1 MRPLRV
7 WLSAGGVLTLLL
19 LLLLPPRALAAED
32 GAALSRLVLEG
43 YDRPAA
49 VLEILRERPPAG
61 SGQLSLLAAQ
71 AQVLVDA
78 GDVDGART
86 LAERLGSLPDGQ
98 AGAALVQALI
108 ADRQALSRETDIAAS
123 RAWQLLQPGCVVADG
138 TTKLP
143 ASCDYLSAWQA
154 LRLRSRALQ
163 AEGAFAEAAAAS
175 RQALQLAELAGDRTL
190 HALGAAML
198 APLSLLIDE
207 PEAARQ
213 QLALALR
220 LSEGEAA
227 LLARVR
233 NIEALVA
240 GRRNDVP
247 GRARALAEAL
257 AAARDAGARHYVVFV
272 QTSLVDLHM
281 HAGRAQQ
288 ALDLARE
295 ALPVVL
301 EYRDERLERTLRHNM
316 SVSLIKLGR
325 FDEARR
331 EQGRAQELAEQQS
344 LPVSRAAELR
354 ELGEAWAAAGQPRE
368 ALAYYHAERALTA
381 KVDARNREARLAE
394 LRVKFDSER
403 EQRNLALLTREKSL
417 QEQQIAN
424 QTLARKLGVAVGV
437 LVLLTFVL
445 VVVMLRRVRQA
456 HRQLKAN
463 ESLLRAQSERD
474 PLTDLANRRHFHA
487 VMEQRFGN
495 GGFAGG
501 LMMVDIDHFK
511 QINDSHGHGAG
522 DAVISEM
529 ARRIRAAVRHEDL
542 VVRWGGEEF
551 LVFVSRVEP
560 GALHLLAQR
569 VLAGASSDP
578 VAVDGGSLP
587 VKVSIGFGSFP
598 LPPQHHSQGWE
609 QAVEWVDMALY
620 AAKGQGRNRAV
631 GILGAD
637 APDQESLAR
646 HVRGFEQA
654 CTAGHVQLE
663 TISGP
668 V

>member
-1 MRPLRV
+1 MRHPGV
-7 WLSAGGVLTLLL
+7 WQIAG
-19 LLLLPPRALAAED
+19 RALALLLVLSPLRAAATEGEAE
-32 GAALSRLVLEG
+32 LSRLVMEG

-61 SGQLSLLAAQ
+61 VSQLSLLAAQ
-71 AQVLVDA
+71 AQVLVEA
-78 GDVDGART
+78 GDSAGAGA
-86 LAERLGSLPDGQ
+86 LAERLGKTPEGLAS
-98 AGAALVQALI
+98 AALIQALM
-108 ADRQALSRETDIAAS
+108 ADRQAQSRETDIAAS
-123 RAWQLLQPGCVVADG
+123 RAWQLIQPDCTVAEDAA
-138 TTKLP
+138 KLP
-143 ASCDYLSAWQA
+143 AACDYLGAWQA

-163 AEGAFAEAAAAS
+163 AEGAFAEAAIAS
-175 RQALQLAELAGDRTL
+175 RQALRLAALAGDRTL

-198 APLSLLIDE
+198 APLSLLLDE

-213 QLALALR
+213 QLALASR
-220 LSEGEAA
+220 LAEGDAA

-233 NIEALVA
+233 NLEALVA
-240 GRRNDVP
+240 SRRKDAA
-247 GRARALAEAL
+247 GRARGLAEAL
-257 AAARDAGARHYVVFV
+257 AAARDAGARHYAAYV
-272 QTSLVDLHM
+272 QTSMVDMHM
-281 HAGRAQQ
+281 HAGRPQQ

-316 SVSLIKLGR
+316 AVSLVKLMR

-331 EQGRAQELAEQQS
+331 EQGRAQELADLQS
-344 LPVSRAAELR
+344 QPVSRAIELR
-354 ELGEAWAAAGQPRE
+354 EIGEAWAAAGQPRE
-368 ALAYYHAERALTA
+368 ALAAYHAERALTA

-417 QEQQIAN
+417 QEQQLAN
-424 QTLARKLGVAVGV
+424 QGLARKLAVAVGV
-437 LVLLTFVL
+437 LVLLSFAL
-445 VVVMLRRVRQA
+445 VVVMFRRVRQA

-487 VMEQRFGN
+487 VMEQRFGT
-495 GGFAGG
+495 GGFVGG
-501 LMMVDIDHFK
+501 LMMIDIDHFK
-511 QINDSHGHGAG
+511 QINDSHGHGTG
-522 DAVISEM
+522 DAVICEM
-529 ARRIRAAVRHEDL
+529 AQRIRAAVRHEDL

-551 LVFVSRVEP
+551 LVFLSRVEP
-560 GALHLLAQR
+560 GGLHQLAQR
-569 VLAGASSDP
+569 VLAGASSAP
-578 VAVDGGSLP
+578 VTVDGGSLP

-598 LPPQHHSQGWE
+598 LPPQRFAQDWE

-631 GILGAD
+631 GIVAAD
-637 APDQESLAR
+637 APDSEALAR

-654 CTAGHVQLE
+654 CAAGLVQLE
-663 TISGP
+663 TIAGP
-668 V
+668 S